1 MTPGVVI
8 TRIASQRQENL
19 IAEIFVPIDPSYP
32 SRREKQLRTTDPLIQ
47 IICHGAFLSK
57 RPVDIT
63 LDQTDITRVVKQV
76 LTLHPVDGL
85 IDPRQRIPER
95 CFR

>member
-8 TRIASQRQENL
+8 TRIASQRQE
-19 IAEIFVPIDPSYP
+19 PH
-32 SRREKQLRTTDPLIQ
+32 RRDLRSNRSELSKPQEKRLRTTDPLIH

-63 LDQTDITRVVKQV
+63 LDQTDITRVVKQR
-76 LTLHPVDGL
+76 L
-85 IDPRQRIPER
+85 DPPPG
-95 CFR
+95 

>member
-32 SRREKQLRTTDPLIQ
+32 SRREKQLRTTDPLY
-47 IICHGAFLSK
+47 
-57 RPVDIT
+57 T
-63 LDQTDITRVVKQV
+63 
-76 LTLHPVDGL
+76 
-85 IDPRQRIPER
+85 
-95 CFR
+95 